1 MNHLESY
8 RKIVE
13 LQEEIIRISSV
24 NAHLRNRCEEL
35 EIELARNMDL
45 NWRPGGLRTGAQSVR
60 PLRRLR
66 SWLITA
72 LKSPGSWRNIP
83 A

>member
-13 LQEEIIRISSV
+13 LQEEIVRISAV
-24 NAHLRNRCEEL
+24 NSHLRNRCEEL

-45 NWRPGGLRTGAQSVR
+45 NWHPGRFRNGAKSVR
-60 PLRRLR
+60 LSRRLR
-66 SWLITA
+66 TWLMTA
-72 LKSPGSWRNIP
+72 LKSPGSWRNSP
-83 A
+83 V